1 MVELRC
7 MSFLGKDTGM
17 ILVAGCQS
25 VMYKVDVLS
34 GQLVQQVSTKIEK
47 KLIADSYIQ
56 IATDYEYIMMKYCH
70 YICAATSTGAIN
82 FLHPESLSLEKSWQ
96 AHSSSINH
104 MDARNNYLVTCGSS
118 TRPYGPPMLDILAKV
133 FDLRKLEQLAPIPFP
148 GGAAFVQM
156 HPKMSTTSVVASTT
170 GQLQVV
176 DLMNPNTSNIH
187 QARLSSYMVNLVLA
201 PSGALWALVDQENS
215 IHIWGSS
222 HKKLQFT
229 EFMNPIEYADE
240 VAPLPQMPLNTDLYV
255 PFPLTQEP
263 TSCRIAEH

>member
-1 MVELRC
+1 
-7 MSFLGKDTGM
+7 
-17 ILVAGCQS
+17 
-25 VMYKVDVLS
+25 
-34 GQLVQQVSTKIEK
+34 
-47 KLIADSYIQ
+47 
-56 IATDYEYIMMKYCH
+56 MMKYCH

-96 AHSSSINH
+96 AHSSSISH

-187 QARLSSYMVNLVLA
+187 QARLSSYMINLVLA
-201 PSGALWALVDQENS
+201 PSGAVWALADQENS

-229 EFMNPIEYADE
+229 EFMNPVEYADE
-240 VAPLPQMPLNTDLYV
+240 GAPLPHMPVNTDLYV
-255 PFPLTQEP
+255 PLPPGARAGPWQNVGTLN
-263 TSCRIAEH
+263 IAP

>member
-1 MVELRC
+1 
-7 MSFLGKDTGM
+7 
-17 ILVAGCQS
+17 
-25 VMYKVDVLS
+25 
-34 GQLVQQVSTKIEK
+34 
-47 KLIADSYIQ
+47 
-56 IATDYEYIMMKYCH
+56 
-70 YICAATSTGAIN
+70 
-82 FLHPESLSLEKSWQ
+82 
-96 AHSSSINH
+96 

-201 PSGALWALVDQENS
+201 PSGAVWALADQENS

-229 EFMNPIEYADE
+229 EFMNPVEYADE
-240 VAPLPQMPLNTDLYV
+240 GAPLPHMPVNTDLYV
-255 PFPLTQEP
+255 PLPPGARAGPWQNGGALN
-263 TSCRIAEH
+263 IAP